1 VQGAGV
7 AELPGSE
14 VRERIKFSA
23 RPLTLRFGRAA
34 AAGGG
39 RAAGGF
45 VIEAAAV
52 QKGGKVTLV
61 LIQHPM
67 QHAVSRMESGWNE
80 RAGEIR
86 SRPPRSVP

>member
-1 VQGAGV
+1 MQGAGV

-52 QKGGKVTLV
+52 RTTSNVSLLSKTQRPNSIGSLV
-61 LIQHPM
+61 
-67 QHAVSRMESGWNE
+67 
-80 RAGEIR
+80 
-86 SRPPRSVP
+86 